1 MKYFPLSKELEQ
13 EILCAIMSGVASSDA
28 VTAEE
33 LSAHGKAVFRA
44 IALLR
49 EQTPAGP
56 LAPRAVLLAA
66 TDVLGAS
73 RGEIQNYL
81 ASLAPTGVS
90 GVAEILQKVRDK
102 QALVELINAAGKQ
115 LQEGSLDLRILL
127 PLLSREGGSP
137 LETVADRIEGGLPDP
152 PQGLAIKSLPRLTH
166 ESGGIYGMW
175 VIGGMPKVG
184 KSTLAWQIALDVG
197 QALPVLF
204 YDYENG
210 FAVLMDHTASIY
222 KGDLDAIR
230 SATQN
235 IYYGDSVRTLDRDL
249 ASVPSPALVVVDS
262 VQKLPSSIEHKRQGL
277 DRWMHRFEALKKR
290 GYSIL
295 LVSELSR
302 AYYGSD
308 AYIGGYKE
316 TGEIEYTADT
326 GLQLIGDR
334 DGVAELHVVANR
346 HRRFRGFLT
355 NLVRKRDWLW
365 KEQEP
370 HEG

>member
-1 MKYFPLSKELEQ
+1 MKVFPLSKELEQ
-13 EILCAIMSGVASSDA
+13 EILAALISGVASSDA

-33 LSAHGKAVFRA
+33 LSAQGKAVFRA
-44 IALLR
+44 VALLR

-73 RGEIQNYL
+73 RSEIGAYL
-81 ASLAPTGVS
+81 SGLAPVES
-90 GVAEILQKVRDK
+90 SWAPEIIQRVRDK
-102 QALVELINAAGKQ
+102 QTLVELINAAGKQ
-115 LQEGSLDLRILL
+115 LQEGTLDLGILGGFL
-127 PLLSREGGSP
+127 QRESAGP
-137 LETVADRIEGGLPDP
+137 LESVSDRIAGGLPDP
-152 PQGLAIKSLPRLTH
+152 PQGHPLVSLPRLTH
-166 ESGGIYGMW
+166 ETGGLYGLW

-197 QALPVLF
+197 QTLPVLF

-210 FAVLMDHTASIY
+210 FAVLMNRTATIYRGDHEALAQATTRIY
-222 KGDLDAIR
+222 HADSIR
-230 SATQN
+230 S
-235 IYYGDSVRTLDRDL
+235 LDRDL
-249 ASVPSPALVVVDS
+249 AVVGSPALVVVDS
-262 VQKLPSSIEHKRQGL
+262 IQKLPSSIEHKRQGL

-290 GYSIL
+290 GISVL
-295 LVSELSR
+295 LVSELGR
-302 AYYGSD
+302 AFYGSD

-326 GLQLIGDR
+326 GIQLIGDR
-334 DGVAELHVVANR
+334 DGIAELHVVANR

-365 KEQEP
+365 KEQDES
-370 HEG
+370 

>member
-13 EILCAIMSGVASSDA
+13 EILSAILSGAASSDA

-33 LSAHGKAVFRA
+33 LSAQGKAVLRA

-73 RGEIQNYL
+73 RAEIASYL
-81 ASLAPTGVS
+81 HGLAPTGVV
-90 GVAEILQKVRDK
+90 GVADLLQKVRDK

-115 LQEGSLDLRILL
+115 LQDGSLDLGVLGTLL
-127 PLLSREGGSP
+127 QRDRPGP
-137 LETVADRIEGGLPDP
+137 LEPVSARISGGLPDP
-152 PQGLAIKSLPRLTH
+152 PKGYQIASLPRVTQ
-166 ESGGIYGMW
+166 ETGGLYGLW
-175 VIGGMPKVG
+175 VIGGMPKIG

-197 QALPVLF
+197 RTLPVLF

-210 FAVLMDHTASIY
+210 FAVLMDRTASIY
-222 KGDLDAIR
+222 RGDLDSIREATRNVYYADSIR
-230 SATQN
+230 S
-235 IYYGDSVRTLDRDL
+235 LDRDL
-249 ASVPSPALVVVDS
+249 AAVASPALVVVDS
-262 VQKLPSSIEHKRQGL
+262 IQKLPSSIEHKRQGL
-277 DRWMHRFEALKKR
+277 DRWMQRFEALKKR
-290 GYSIL
+290 DYTVL
-295 LVSELSR
+295 LVSEIGR

-326 GLQLIGDR
+326 GIQLIGDR
-334 DGVAELHVVANR
+334 EGLAELHIVANR

-355 NLVRKRDWLW
+355 NLTRKRDWLW
-365 KEQEP
+365 KEQDNEN
-370 HEG
+370 